1 MKPRIQQIL
10 NDLYGGRITITKD
23 DIWMINDECLKFLY
37 DQDNDLETIDAILR
51 ISNILYNNTSREV
64 LPLEDGMYDLVIA
77 KYNKITGNKAPVGA
91 NPVKLD
97 TKDNVVPVNL
107 NLKEADTGLMDVMTM
122 PEVKGMWYY
131 PQIAHELKPIPED
144 FTYHEDKT
152 LVEDAKREVSHTYP
166 ELVGTLHKCKFVT
179 SKEAD
184 DTGVFSLKGNDPI
197 MIFERDFLYPTFPMA
212 YNIAQRKGQDVTLIA
227 ELKYDGVS
235 IEMEVAGDS
244 VISAVSRG
252 DTANDEATD
261 YTPIFKGYKFPRAKN
276 VDPSVHF
283 GIKFEAIITYD
294 NLARIAQQ
302 FGKVYKNAR
311 VAIIGIL
318 GSRDARMY
326 RDFITLVPIRTGGL
340 NFTDPVQEIEFLNT
354 YYSNGVGMRYAVLTS
369 SDYTTLLY
377 RVKRFKDEAEYMRR
391 YLGFMYDGVV
401 INYADPDVKRNL
413 GRQNFIDLW
422 SMAIKF
428 NALEKNTY
436 FYGYKY
442 TIGQDGRITPMA
454 YFAPVEFNGSIHDK
468 TTVHSYKRFKDLGLK
483 IGDIVSIKY
492 VNDVICYL
500 SKPDIT
506 YNREN
511 PNPVLEFPTHC
522 PSCGSP
528 LMMSDSENT
537 VYCTNPNCPERQ
549 LSRISN
555 MLKKLNIKGFSR
567 AYLRKLKVTGLA
579 SFLNLKKEDTIPVI
593 GEVMTNKLF
602 ERINELKTKPYPDYR
617 LVGAIGFSGISTER
631 WKSILTNVEL
641 PLIIKA
647 SNERLFNMI
656 AAVKGIGTGMA
667 RTIIKERPLMIE
679 DLKTIETMNNVI
691 SSFGKNLK
699 GPQIRFSGIRDKE
712 LEKAFTD
719 LGYDADPS
727 KSVTRETKVLIVPY
741 HGYDSSKTRKAP
753 PGCLVL
759 TANEARMRFGIR

>member
-1 MKPRIQQIL
+1 M
-10 NDLYGGRITITKD
+10 
-23 DIWMINDECLKFLY
+23 
-37 DQDNDLETIDAILR
+37 
-51 ISNILYNNTSREV
+51 
-64 LPLEDGMYDLVIA
+64 
-77 KYNKITGNKAPVGA
+77 
-91 NPVKLD
+91 
-97 TKDNVVPVNL
+97 
-107 NLKEADTGLMDVMTM
+107 
-122 PEVKGMWYY
+122 
-131 PQIAHELKPIPED
+131 
-144 FTYHEDKT
+144 
-152 LVEDAKREVSHTYP
+152 
-166 ELVGTLHKCKFVT
+166 
-179 SKEAD
+179 
-184 DTGVFSLKGNDPI
+184 
-197 MIFERDFLYPTFPMA
+197 
-212 YNIAQRKGQDVTLIA
+212 
-227 ELKYDGVS
+227 
-235 IEMEVAGDS
+235 
-244 VISAVSRG
+244 
-252 DTANDEATD
+252 
-261 YTPIFKGYKFPRAKN
+261 
-276 VDPSVHF
+276 HF

-413 GRQNFIDLW
+413 GRQNSIDLW

-528 LMMSDSENT
+528 LMFS
-537 VYCTNPNCPERQ
+537 PIFLFLFFLPEPP
-549 LSRISN
+549 
-555 MLKKLNIKGFSR
+555 
-567 AYLRKLKVTGLA
+567 A
-579 SFLNLKKEDTIPVI
+579 FL
-593 GEVMTNKLF
+593 
-602 ERINELKTKPYPDYR
+602 YR
-617 LVGAIGFSGISTER
+617 YQNG
-631 WKSILTNVEL
+631 
-641 PLIIKA
+641 P
-647 SNERLFNMI
+647 
-656 AAVKGIGTGMA
+656 AAV
-667 RTIIKERPLMIE
+667 R
-679 DLKTIETMNNVI
+679 
-691 SSFGKNLK
+691 
-699 GPQIRFSGIRDKE
+699 
-712 LEKAFTD
+712 
-719 LGYDADPS
+719 
-727 KSVTRETKVLIVPY
+727 
-741 HGYDSSKTRKAP
+741 
-753 PGCLVL
+753 
-759 TANEARMRFGIR
+759 